1 MAVASHFGRR
11 LAGMA
16 GSIRQRGHDTW
27 ELRVYIGV
35 DPETNRERWA
45 TRTVHGTKRAAQRAL
60 AELLDE
66 TVVAGRA
73 RSSVAA
79 LLEQWFSVGSPAWAA
94 STVRQVRSVLDRHL
108 IPTLG
113 ALKLGEL
120 TAARIDGFYAELR
133 GQGLSAGTV
142 RRVHGVLHAALAQA
156 QRWEWIWINPAA
168 YASPPRAVPNEIRPP
183 SPADVALLI
192 AKATA
197 SDPSL
202 GTYLRLAASTGA
214 RRSQLLALRWK
225 DIDLLRGRISFTRAL
240 VEGPHGPVLAPTKT
254 RCAYQVSLDTET
266 AMILAAHH
274 EHRSGGD
281 EQAVSGDAFV
291 FSHDTDGATPWK
303 PNWVTKA
310 FIRLRREAGIAHCRL
325 HDLRHFMAT
334 EMLAAGVAI
343 PVVAARLSHARASTT
358 LNVYAHAVPGGDRDA
373 AEQLSALLR
382 DAH

>member
-1 MAVASHFGRR
+1 M
-11 LAGMA
+11 
-16 GSIRQRGHDTW
+16 RQRGSGSW
-27 ELRVYIGV
+27 ELRVYLGT
-35 DPETNRERWA
+35 DPETAKRRYA
-45 TRTVHGTKRAAQRAL
+45 TRTLRGTKRAAQRAL
-60 AELLDE
+60 VELVSDASHAPR
-66 TVVAGRA
+66 AGA
-73 RSSVAA
+73 RSTVAV
-79 LLEQWFSVGSPAWAA
+79 LLGEWLAVSSPNWAA
-94 STVRQVRSVLDRHL
+94 TTVRQVESVLGHHL
-108 IPTLG
+108 VPTLG
-113 ALKLGEL
+113 EALVGEL
-120 TAARIDGFYAELR
+120 TTAHIDACYAELR
-133 GQGLSAGTV
+133 GRGLSAGTV

-197 SDPSL
+197 SDPGL
-202 GTYLRLAASTGA
+202 GTYLRIAASTGA

-254 RCAYQVSLDTET
+254 RRAYQVSLDTET

-274 EHRSGGD
+274 ERRSGGH

-291 FSHDTDGATPWK
+291 FSHDPDGATPWK

-310 FIRLRREAGIAHCRL
+310 FVRLRRDAGIAHCRL

-343 PVVAARLSHARASTT
+343 PIVAARLSHARASTT
-358 LNVYAHAVPGGDRDA
+358 LNVYAHAVPGGDRAA